1 MYTYTYIIY
10 RAAGSSSI
18 LAFITPL
25 LSAYFRLDL
34 LLTWLNEKILT
45 CFNIA
50 LDVFS
55 IIISGFIPCRIT
67 VRMVLCLKKKKKAKC
82 YSILERCL
90 ALAHCPLLRG
100 VSAQGKRC
108 PTAVQIAR
116 DTCCTEDS
124 SRVNLKF
131 ISGRDLLLK
140 RMTLVSLILINKV
153 SP

>member
-67 VRMVLCLKKKKKAKC
+67 VRMVLCLKKKKKPSA
-82 YSILERCL
+82 IRFW
-90 ALAHCPLLRG
+90 RG
-100 VSAQGKRC
+100 VWLWRTVLYYVEFLPKERGARLRYRLLVTRVAQKI
-108 PTAVQIAR
+108 PP
-116 DTCCTEDS
+116 E
-124 SRVNLKF
+124 
-131 ISGRDLLLK
+131 
-140 RMTLVSLILINKV
+140 LI
-153 SP
+153 

>member
-67 VRMVLCLKKKKKAKC
+67 VRMVLCLKKKKK
-82 YSILERCL
+82 SQVLFDSGEVSGFG
-90 ALAHCPLLRG
+90 ALSFITWSFCPRKEVPDCG
-100 VSAQGKRC
+100 TDCS
-108 PTAVQIAR
+108 
-116 DTCCTEDS
+116 
-124 SRVNLKF
+124 
-131 ISGRDLLLK
+131 
-140 RMTLVSLILINKV
+140 
-153 SP
+153 